1 MSLMLFQG
9 EESPLGA
16 TASLLLNDLTSGDSG
31 AHQQGSQS
39 GASKLGFSS
48 LLATMRPQQRGKIPQ
63 YGWLVGAHCV

>member
-1 MSLMLFQG
+1 MLFQG

-31 AHQQGSQS
+31 AGAHQQ